1 MGDIGPQRRSRWGG
15 AGWLLGPYALGAL
28 VLLAIPAVATFA
40 VAFYEVDL
48 LGPSRWA
55 GVENFR
61 MLFEDPVFR
70 EALINSLTFALFAV
84 PLRLLGAL
92 GLALLLHERSRGAG
106 LGRTAAYLPTVVPD
120 VAYALLW
127 LFLVNPLFGPVN
139 ALLGAVGLPEPDWLT
154 TGAGAMA
161 TIVLMSGFTIGEGF
175 VVALAARQELP
186 KELYELSR
194 VEGSGPVNTFRRV
207 TLPLMAPTLGL
218 LAVRDLAFSLQV
230 SFIPAYLLTDGGPD
244 RATLF
249 LPLYAFDVGFEQLRY
264 GYAAAMTL
272 SMFVITALLVLLQL
286 RLVKRWRFDA
296 VT

>member
-1 MGDIGPQRRSRWGG
+1 VSGPR
-15 AGWLLGPYALGAL
+15 WLLAPYALGAL
-28 VLLAIPAVATFA
+28 ALLAVPAVATFA

-48 LGPSRWA
+48 LGPSRWT
-55 GVENFR
+55 GVDNFR
-61 MLFEDPVFR
+61 ALAEDPVFR
-70 EALINSLTFALFAV
+70 EALVNSIVFASLAV

-92 GLALLLHERSRGAG
+92 GLALLLHERFRGVGVA
-106 LGRTAAYLPTVVPD
+106 RTSAYLPTVVPD

-139 ALLGAVGLPEPDWLT
+139 AILGAIGLPQPDWLT
-154 TGAGAMA
+154 TGTGAMA

-186 KELYELSR
+186 KELYELAR
-194 VEGSGPVNTFRRV
+194 VEGSGPLGTFRRV

-230 SFIPAYLLTDGGPD
+230 SFVPAYLLTDGGPD

-272 SMFVITALLVLLQL
+272 SMFVITALLVGLQL
-286 RLVKRWRFDA
+286 RLARRWHFDA
-296 VT
+296 AD

>member
-1 MGDIGPQRRSRWGG
+1 MKSAR
-15 AGWLLGPYALGAL
+15 WLLAPYVLGAI

-40 VAFYEVDL
+40 VSFYELDL

-55 GVENFR
+55 GLENFR
-61 MLFEDPVFR
+61 QLLDDPVFR
-70 EALINSLTFALFAV
+70 EALINSLTFAALAV

-92 GLALLLHERSRGAG
+92 GLALLLHERSKATGPA
-106 LGRTAAYLPTVVPD
+106 RTAVYLPTVVPD

-127 LFLVNPLFGPVN
+127 LFLVNPLFGPLN
-139 ALLGAVGLPEPDWLT
+139 AALGFVGLPEPDWLT
-154 TGAGAMA
+154 TGTGALA

-186 KELYELSR
+186 KELYELAR
-194 VEGSGPVNTFRRV
+194 VEGSKPLHTFRRV

-218 LAVRDLAFSLQV
+218 LAIRDLAFSLQV

-249 LPLYAFDVGFEQLRY
+249 LPLYAFDAGFEQLRY

-272 SMFVITALLVLLQL
+272 TMFVITALLVLVQL
-286 RLVKRWRFDA
+286 RLARRWRFGAIDG
-296 VT
+296 

>member
-1 MGDIGPQRRSRWGG
+1 MKSARWLIGP
-15 AGWLLGPYALGAL
+15 YVVGAL
-28 VLLAIPAVATFA
+28 VLLIIPAIATFA
-40 VAFYEVDL
+40 VSFYELDL
-48 LGPSRWA
+48 LGPSRWV
-55 GVENFR
+55 GLENFR
-61 MLFEDPVFR
+61 TLAEDPVFR
-70 EALINSLTFALFAV
+70 EALVNSLTFAAFAV

-92 GLALLLHERSRGAG
+92 GLALLLHARFRGAG
-106 LGRTAAYLPTVVPD
+106 GARTAAYLPSVVPD

-186 KELYELSR
+186 KELHELAR
-194 VEGSGPVNTFRRV
+194 VEGSSATNTFRRV

-218 LAVRDLAFSLQV
+218 LAIRDLAFSLQV

-249 LPLYAFDVGFEQLRY
+249 LPLYAFDAGFEQLRY

-286 RLVKRWRFDA
+286 RLVRRWQFGVSD
-296 VT
+296 

>member
-1 MGDIGPQRRSRWGG
+1 MRRLRE
-15 AGWLLGPYALGAL
+15 GWMIAPYVFGAL
-28 VLLAIPAVATFA
+28 VLLVVPAIATFA
-40 VAFYEVDL
+40 VSFYELDL

-55 GVENFR
+55 GLENFER
-61 MLFEDPVFR
+61 LLEDPVFR
-70 EALINSLTFALFAV
+70 EALVNSLTFAALAV

-92 GLALLLHERSRGAG
+92 GLALLLHERFRGSGGA
-106 LGRTAAYLPTVVPD
+106 RTAAYLPTVVPD

-139 ALLGAVGLPEPDWLT
+139 ALLGTVGLPQPDWLT
-154 TGAGAMA
+154 TGTGAMA

-175 VVALAARQELP
+175 VVAMAARQELP
-186 KELYELSR
+186 KELYELAR
-194 VEGSGPVNTFRRV
+194 VEGSRPLHTFRRV

-218 LAVRDLAFSLQV
+218 LAIRDLAFSLQV

-249 LPLYAFDVGFEQLRY
+249 LPLYAFDAGFEQLRY

-272 SMFVITALLVLLQL
+272 TMFVITALLVLVQI
-286 RLVKRWRFDA
+286 RLVRRWRFGA
-296 VT
+296 TG

>member
-1 MGDIGPQRRSRWGG
+1 VRSARWLIGPYV
-15 AGWLLGPYALGAL
+15 AGAL
-28 VLLAIPAVATFA
+28 VLLVIPAIATFA
-40 VAFYEVDL
+40 VSFYELDL

-55 GVENFR
+55 GLENFR
-61 MLFEDPVFR
+61 LLLEDPVFR
-70 EALINSLTFALFAV
+70 EALVNSLTFAAFAV

-92 GLALLLHERSRGAG
+92 GLALLLHERFRGAG
-106 LGRTAAYLPTVVPD
+106 GARTAAYLPTVVPD

-127 LFLVNPLFGPVN
+127 LFLVNPLFGPMN

-154 TGAGAMA
+154 TGTGAMA

-186 KELYELSR
+186 KELYELAR
-194 VEGSGPVNTFRRV
+194 VEGSRPLHTFRRV

-249 LPLYAFDVGFEQLRY
+249 LPLYAFDAGFEQLRY

-272 SMFVITALLVLLQL
+272 TMFVITALLVLVQV
-286 RLVKRWRFDA
+286 RLVRRFRFDA
-296 VT
+296 AT

>member
-1 MGDIGPQRRSRWGG
+1 MRSAR
-15 AGWLLGPYALGAL
+15 WLLAPYAFGAL
-28 VLLAIPAVATFA
+28 ALLAIPAVATFA
-40 VAFYEVDL
+40 VSFYEVDL
-48 LGPSRWA
+48 LGPAEWA
-55 GVENFR
+55 GLENFR
-61 MLFEDPVFR
+61 LLADDPVFR
-70 EALINSLTFALFAV
+70 EALVNSLTFAALAV

-92 GLALLLHERSRGAG
+92 GLSLLLHENARGVGTA
-106 LGRTAAYLPTVVPD
+106 RTAAYLPSVVPD

-127 LFLVNPLFGPVN
+127 LFLVNPLFGPLN
-139 ALLGAVGLPEPDWLT
+139 ALLGAIGLPEPDWLT

-186 KELYELSR
+186 KELYELST
-194 VEGSGPVNTFRRV
+194 VEGSRPLNTFRRV

-218 LAVRDLAFSLQV
+218 LTIRDLAFSLQV

-272 SMFVITALLVLLQL
+272 TMFVITGLLVLVQL
-286 RLVKRWRFDA
+286 RLVRRWRFDA
-296 VT
+296 VD

>member
-1 MGDIGPQRRSRWGG
+1 MKG
-15 AGWLLGPYALGAL
+15 AGRLVAPYAVGGIVL
-28 VLLAIPAVATFA
+28 VAIPAIATFA
-40 VAFYEVDL
+40 VAFLHADL
-48 LGPSRWA
+48 LSPARWA
-55 GVENFR
+55 GLDNFER
-61 MLFEDPVFR
+61 LLEDPIFR
-70 EALINSLTFALFAV
+70 EALVNSLTFAALAV

-92 GLALLLHERSRGAG
+92 GLALLLHERSKGTGVA
-106 LGRTAAYLPTVVPD
+106 RTAAYAPSVVPD

-139 ALLGAVGLPEPDWLT
+139 ALFGFDLT

-186 KELYELSR
+186 RELYELAK
-194 VEGSGPVNTFRRV
+194 VEGAGVLHTLRRI

-218 LAVRDLAFSLQV
+218 LFIRDLAFSLQV
-230 SFIPAYLLTDGGPD
+230 SFVPAYLLTDGGPD

-249 LPLYAFDVGFEQLRY
+249 LPLYTFDVGFERLQY

-272 SMFVITALLVLLQL
+272 SMFVITGLLVLLQL
-286 RLVKRWRFDA
+286 RLLRRWRFGA
-296 VT
+296 TV

>member
-1 MGDIGPQRRSRWGG
+1 VRSARWLIGPYV
-15 AGWLLGPYALGAL
+15 AGAL
-28 VLLAIPAVATFA
+28 VLLVIPAIATFA
-40 VAFYEVDL
+40 VSFYELDL

-55 GVENFR
+55 GLENFR
-61 MLFEDPVFR
+61 LLLEDPVFR
-70 EALINSLTFALFAV
+70 EALVNSLTFAAFAV

-92 GLALLLHERSRGAG
+92 GLALLLHERFRGAG
-106 LGRTAAYLPTVVPD
+106 GARTAAYLPTVVPD

-127 LFLVNPLFGPVN
+127 LFLVNPLFGPMN

-154 TGAGAMA
+154 TGTGAMA
-161 TIVLMSGFTIGEGF
+161 TIILMSGFTIGEGF

-186 KELYELSR
+186 KELYELAR
-194 VEGSGPVNTFRRV
+194 VEGSRPLHTFRRV

-249 LPLYAFDVGFEQLRY
+249 LPLYAFDAGFEQLRY

-272 SMFVITALLVLLQL
+272 TMFVITALLVLVQV
-286 RLVKRWRFDA
+286 RLVRRFRFDA
-296 VT
+296 AT

>member
-1 MGDIGPQRRSRWGG
+1 VRSAR
-15 AGWLLGPYALGAL
+15 WLLAPYAFGAL
-28 VLLAIPAVATFA
+28 VLLVIPAVATFV
-40 VAFYEVDL
+40 VAFMEVDL
-48 LGPSRWA
+48 LGPSSWT
-55 GVENFR
+55 GLDNFR
-61 MLFEDPVFR
+61 ELVDDPVFR
-70 EALINSLTFALFAV
+70 EALVNSLTFAALAV

-92 GLALLLHERSRGAG
+92 GLALLLHERARGVGFA
-106 LGRTAAYLPTVVPD
+106 RTSAYLPTVVPD

-127 LFLVNPLFGPVN
+127 LFLVNPLFGPINTV
-139 ALLGAVGLPEPDWLT
+139 LGFVGLPQPDWLT

-175 VVALAARQELP
+175 IVALAARQELP
-186 KELYELSR
+186 KEVYELAR
-194 VEGSGPVNTFRRV
+194 VEGSGPLHTFRRV

-218 LAVRDLAFSLQV
+218 LAIRDLAFSLQV

-272 SMFVITALLVLLQL
+272 SMFLITALLVMAQL
-286 RLVKRWRFDA
+286 WLVRRWRFAA
-296 VT
+296 VE

>member
-1 MGDIGPQRRSRWGG
+1 MRSARWLIGP
-15 AGWLLGPYALGAL
+15 YVLGAL
-28 VLLAIPAVATFA
+28 VLLVIPAIATFA
-40 VAFYEVDL
+40 VSFYELDL

-55 GVENFR
+55 GLENFQR
-61 MLFEDPVFR
+61 LFEDPVFR
-70 EALINSLTFALFAV
+70 EALVNSLTFAAFAV
-84 PLRLLGAL
+84 PLRLFGAL
-92 GLALLLHERSRGAG
+92 GLALLLHERFRGAG
-106 LGRTAAYLPTVVPD
+106 GARTAAYLPTVVPD

-127 LFLVNPLFGPVN
+127 LFLVNPLFGPMN

-154 TGAGAMA
+154 TGTGAMA

-186 KELYELSR
+186 KELYELAR
-194 VEGSGPVNTFRRV
+194 VEGSRPLHTFRRV

-249 LPLYAFDVGFEQLRY
+249 LPLYAFDAGFEQLRY

-272 SMFVITALLVLLQL
+272 SMFVITALLVLVQV
-286 RLVKRWRFDA
+286 RLARRWRFGAID
-296 VT
+296 